1 MLVILINIFVYIL
14 YGGMIWFFFENIT
27 PFLFIVELYII
38 PLIVNLFFCV
48 LYSLKRKRTM
58 AIFMSPIISIT
69 NYIVLGVIFQLNGV
83 WQNFVDEYT
92 VSFKNINISI
102 SSSMVT
108 TSQIAFIILLYFG
121 LNYLVCTIIKGGMQN
136 EHIKSKESV

>member
-1 MLVILINIFVYIL
+1 MSVILINIFVYIL

-58 AIFMSPIISIT
+58 AKF
-69 NYIVLGVIFQLNGV
+69 
-83 WQNFVDEYT
+83 
-92 VSFKNINISI
+92 
-102 SSSMVT
+102 
-108 TSQIAFIILLYFG
+108 
-121 LNYLVCTIIKGGMQN
+121 C
-136 EHIKSKESV
+136 

>member
-1 MLVILINIFVYIL
+1 
-14 YGGMIWFFFENIT
+14 
-27 PFLFIVELYII
+27 
-38 PLIVNLFFCV
+38 
-48 LYSLKRKRTM
+48 M

-69 NYIVLGVIFQLNGV
+69 NYIVLGVIFQLDGV

-121 LNYLVCTIIKGGMQN
+121 LNYLVCTIIKGRN
-136 EHIKSKESV
+136 AK

>member
-1 MLVILINIFVYIL
+1 M
-14 YGGMIWFFFENIT
+14 GMIWFFFENIT

-48 LYSLKRKRTM
+48 LYSLKRKRTV

-69 NYIVLGVIFQLNGV
+69 NYIVLGVIFQLDGV

-102 SSSMVT
+102 
-108 TSQIAFIILLYFG
+108 I
-121 LNYLVCTIIKGGMQN
+121 
-136 EHIKSKESV
+136 